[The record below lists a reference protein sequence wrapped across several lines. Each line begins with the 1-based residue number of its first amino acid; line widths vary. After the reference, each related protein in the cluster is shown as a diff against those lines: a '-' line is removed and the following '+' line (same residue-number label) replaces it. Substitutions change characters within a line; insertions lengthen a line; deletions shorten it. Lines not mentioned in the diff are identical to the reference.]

1 MQKLDC
7 LLYLDEK
14 YVEYLYNLYFTNVT
28 EITIEKSRDLKK
40 HFEAEADMLK
50 IFPVSMNT
58 EGEIELSK
66 VDIHEETVKPDVVNK
81 VVRILYSHF
90 QMQPII
96 LRELIRDM
104 KENGIYYFQG
114 KFELISIKSVDGKDL
129 IKNGKYRKNPEGLE
143 WNLRL
148 VTYDKKKMNVAMVLG
163 GEKILVHHRHL
174 TREIEKYKR
183 FIFNVLGRFKRKAW
197 CTNFKFQAKSVVY

>member
-1 MQKLDC
+1 MQKLEC

-28 EITIEKSRDLKK
+28 EITIEKSRDLRK
-40 HFEAEADMLK
+40 HFETGADMLK
-50 IFPVSMNT
+50 IFPVSMNA

-81 VVRILYSHF
+81 VMRILYSHF

-96 LRELIRDM
+96 LRELIKDM

-114 KFELISIKSVDGKDL
+114 EFELLSIESVDGKDL

-148 VTYDKKKMNVAMVLG
+148 VTYDKKKMNQSQTRNNAVLKHH
-163 GEKILVHHRHL
+163 KIILFSFNTFLLFVVFHL
-174 TREIEKYKR
+174 
-183 FIFNVLGRFKRKAW
+183 FL
-197 CTNFKFQAKSVVY
+197 S